1 LSGHKAPHRALAI
14 AALVVVMVIW
24 GSSFAVTKASLA
36 QVPPITF
43 AFIRFSLASV
53 ILLIMAAVQRR
64 RAGAAAAPAPGWRSV
79 ALIGLSGVTLY
90 YVTSN
95 LALYYA
101 TASQGA
107 LVQSA
112 IPAVT
117 ALLAAVMLKER
128 LARRQWA
135 GIGLSVL
142 GALLIVAGAVAR
154 APAAGQGR
162 NPLLGAALMF
172 GAVLVWAVY
181 TVLAKQLAHTDPYLV
196 TAYSA
201 VLGTILLAPIAL
213 LELHGQPLP
222 ALGLADWLRLLY
234 LGILSSAFGYFL
246 YNWSLAHLSAGQ
258 TANFVNLM
266 PIAGV
271 AIAVLFLGESVSLIQ
286 LMGGAVVL
294 IGVWLAT

>member
-1 LSGHKAPHRALAI
+1 M
-14 AALVVVMVIW
+14 MVW

-43 AFIRFSLASV
+43 AFIRFSIASLT
-53 ILLIMAAVQRR
+53 LLILAAVQRR
-64 RAGAAAAPAPGWRSV
+64 RAGPAAAPAPGWRGV
-79 ALIGLSGVTLY
+79 VLVGLTGVTLY
-90 YVTSN
+90 YITSN

-117 ALLAAVMLKER
+117 ALLAALVLKEQ
-128 LARRQWA
+128 LARRQWL
-135 GIGLSVL
+135 GIGLSVM
-142 GALLIVAGAVAR
+142 GALLIVAVAGAG
-154 APAAGQGR
+154 APDSSQSR

-172 GAVLVWAVY
+172 GAVLVWAIY
-181 TVLAKQLAHTDPYLV
+181 TVLVKQLARADPYLLK
-196 TAYSA
+196 AYSA
-201 VLGTILLAPIAL
+201 VAGTLLLAPVAL
-213 LELHGQPLP
+213 LELRGQPLP
-222 ALGLADWLRLLY
+222 ALSGADWLRLLY
-234 LGILSSAFGYFL
+234 LGVLSSGFGYFL

-271 AIAVLFLGESVSLIQ
+271 LIAILFLGEAVVPVQ
-286 LMGGAVVL
+286 LLGGAVVL
-294 IGVWLAT
+294 AGVWLAT